1 MAAEDTIREIIEA
14 YTAGE
19 PRRALFA
26 EDFHVVGEAPETLLR
41 AFAIPGAR
49 ADGGRVTFEG
59 ITPSDGGHVLVWGT
73 WSSDGETDA
82 TYHVVI
88 EVRDG
93 QAVESRFFDE
103 LEDARWFAGL

>member
-1 MAAEDTIREIIEA
+1 MAAVDTVREIIEA
-14 YTAGE
+14 YTAGT
-19 PRRALFA
+19 PRHALFA
-26 EDFHVVGEAPETLLR
+26 EDFRVVGEAPEALLR

-49 ADGGRVTFEG
+49 EDGGRISFEG
-59 ITPSDGGHVLVWGT
+59 ITPSESDHVLVWGT
-73 WSSDGETDA
+73 WSADGGTEA

-93 QAVESRFFDE
+93 QAVESRFFAE